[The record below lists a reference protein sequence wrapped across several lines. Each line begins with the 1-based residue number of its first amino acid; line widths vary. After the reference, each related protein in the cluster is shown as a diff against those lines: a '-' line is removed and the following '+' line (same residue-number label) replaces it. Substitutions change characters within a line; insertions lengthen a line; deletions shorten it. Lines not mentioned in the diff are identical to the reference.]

1 MIMQKEEAAAAAKLL
16 VTLNSSERISQNMKE
31 RGRGAVSCR
40 KRKVGAPSAG
50 VEQRGSRLNFGPKPD
65 WPEPVS
71 FFKQFQLVLD
81 FMAKRIFE
89 TRMNAIWRSANT
101 ISFD

>member
-1 MIMQKEEAAAAAKLL
+1 MLFFSNVNKMIMQKEEAAAAAKLL
-16 VTLNSSERISQNMKE
+16 VTLKCRERISQNMKK

-71 FFKQFQLVLD
+71 FFLNNSSWF
-81 FMAKRIFE
+81 
-89 TRMNAIWRSANT
+89 S
-101 ISFD
+101 IS